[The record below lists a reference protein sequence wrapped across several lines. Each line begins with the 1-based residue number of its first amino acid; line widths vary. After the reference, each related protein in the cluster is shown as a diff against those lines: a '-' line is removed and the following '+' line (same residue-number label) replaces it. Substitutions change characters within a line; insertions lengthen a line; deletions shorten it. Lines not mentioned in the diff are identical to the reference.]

1 MHAFRR
7 HLTTDPPNADHT
19 TITTQKQVQFLGL
32 SEKHVRNVEELLGIM
47 AEGQRQRSTGST
59 AANADSS
66 RSHAVLQLS
75 LKAPTAS
82 TSSPTRTA
90 SGNKGGSGGAQRGAP
105 SSVRVIRES
114 GAGGGGGGAGGD
126 GKGRQPVVGTFS
138 FIDLAGSE
146 RGADTRHADKA
157 TRLEGAEINTSLL
170 ALKEVIRALD
180 KKQTHTPF
188 RGSKLTQVLKDSLG
202 ALVCLGGSL
211 GVAWGGVGWG
221 LRLIAWGLTDV
232 CISTYT
238 HKQSVPTRAPS

>member
-1 MHAFRR
+1 M
-7 HLTTDPPNADHT
+7 
-19 TITTQKQVQFLGL
+19 QFLGL
-32 SEKHVRNVEELLGIM
+32 SEQHVRNVDDLLGVI

-75 LKAPTAS
+75 LKAPTPAPAARRDAAAAAAS
-82 TSSPTRTA
+82 KRGGG
-90 SGNKGGSGGAQRGAP
+90 GNKRGGA
-105 SSVRVIRES
+105 VRVIRES
-114 GAGGGGGGAGGD
+114 NEGCG
-126 GKGRQPVVGTFS
+126 GKGQGGKSKQPVVGTFS

-202 ALVCLGGSL
+202 AWVS
-211 GVAWGGVGWG
+211 GWF
-221 LRLIAWGLTDV
+221 
-232 CISTYT
+232 SE
-238 HKQSVPTRAPS
+238 

>member
-1 MHAFRR
+1 M
-7 HLTTDPPNADHT
+7 
-19 TITTQKQVQFLGL
+19 QFLGL
-32 SEKHVRNVEELLGIM
+32 SEKHVRNVEDLLAIM

-75 LKAPTAS
+75 LKAPIP
-82 TSSPTRTA
+82 SPPARGA
-90 SGNKGGSGGAQRGAP
+90 GGPKGGSAQRGAP
-105 SSVRVIRES
+105 TSVRVIRES
-114 GAGGGGGGAGGD
+114 GAGGGGAGD
-126 GKGRQPVVGTFS
+126 GKGRQPVVGTFA

-202 ALVCLGGSL
+202 AC
-211 GVAWGGVGWG
+211 
-221 LRLIAWGLTDV
+221 
-232 CISTYT
+232 
-238 HKQSVPTRAPS
+238 

>member
-1 MHAFRR
+1 M
-7 HLTTDPPNADHT
+7 
-19 TITTQKQVQFLGL
+19 QFLGL

-75 LKAPTAS
+75 LKAPTVS

-90 SGNKGGSGGAQRGAP
+90 GGNKGGSGGAQRGAP

-211 GVAWGGVGWG
+211 GVTWVGVGGVCG
-221 LRLIAWGLTDV
+221 
-232 CISTYT
+232 
-238 HKQSVPTRAPS
+238 